1 VGGDMEKFL
10 ARETNQ
16 EGTKEAKGQRRESNK
31 RKLIVEK
38 MKKIRFKDETKP
50 K

>member
-1 VGGDMEKFL
+1 LWEGIWRNFWQGKL
-10 ARETNQ
+10 IKRER
-16 EGTKEAKGQRRESNK
+16 AKGQRRESNK

-38 MKKIRFKDETKP
+38 NEKIRFKDETKP